1 MTAANFAIIP
11 AIANRISDKR
21 KLMDAKIWIAA
32 AIGLLI
38 ILGVIAYNMYQ
49 ENQYRRQVREQFGH
63 ADKDA
68 LLESQTESVRDGK
81 THGVAAPQGKQGKP
95 LVVVRQADVSREDA
109 PPAATA
115 KAQVKAGNSRPAPA
129 KEKPAQ
135 TAPADL
141 FSEPDQAETAQNEA
155 AKPLSFAEI
164 REQEKKPAREK
175 AVLVMEQFL
184 AEHDSGKKNTD
195 TKAETKESVLQEAGS
210 ADGNYTF
217 ASVAAPEYTQEK
229 NTAKGKLLMDLDDMV
244 KQELP
249 WFEPRFDYMAYISLS
264 EPQEFRSLPRFSG
277 RHRFQIAGCTMDGVW
292 QTVEPVPNIYY
303 QGFIVALQAISRKG
317 LATVQE
323 LEAFGSQVN
332 EFAAKLDAGMKLM
345 DIPTF
350 LETARPLDE
359 LCERVDQSIAMHLI
373 SRTSVSGTELR
384 AAVER
389 AGFELSHDG
398 AFHLDNGNGRPLF
411 SIVTMDGSAFTAA
424 LLSSQP
430 YKGFSILFDIPH
442 VPAGSKNFDRFMDL
456 TVRFSSELG
465 LDLVNDKLE
474 ELSMEWLKDVG
485 RYVNARQ
492 EEMRKVGIEP
502 GGELAQRLF
511 S

>member
-11 AIANRISDKR
+11 AIANQISDKR

-109 PPAATA
+109 PPAPTA
-115 KAQVKAGNSRPAPA
+115 KAEAKVKAGNSRPAPA

-184 AEHDSGKKNTD
+184 AEHDNGKKNTD
-195 TKAETKESVLQEAGS
+195 TEAETKESVLQEAGS
-210 ADGNYTF
+210 KDGNYTF
-217 ASVAAPEYTQEK
+217 ASVAAPKYTQEK

-323 LEAFGSQVN
+323 LEAFGSQRICRQTRCRHETDGHPHLPRNRPSFGRIVRTRRPKHRHAPD
-332 EFAAKLDAGMKLM
+332 FAHLRQRYRTAGRRR
-345 DIPTF
+345 
-350 LETARPLDE
+350 AR
-359 LCERVDQSIAMHLI
+359 
-373 SRTSVSGTELR
+373 GLR
-384 AAVER
+384 
-389 AGFELSHDG
+389 
-398 AFHLDNGNGRPLF
+398 
-411 SIVTMDGSAFTAA
+411 
-424 LLSSQP
+424 
-430 YKGFSILFDIPH
+430 
-442 VPAGSKNFDRFMDL
+442 
-456 TVRFSSELG
+456 
-465 LDLVNDKLE
+465 
-474 ELSMEWLKDVG
+474 
-485 RYVNARQ
+485 
-492 EEMRKVGIEP
+492 IEP
-502 GGELAQRLF
+502 RRSLPPRQRQRPPVVQHRHHGRQRVHRRPALF
-511 S
+511 PAL

>member
-1 MTAANFAIIP
+1 
-11 AIANRISDKR
+11 
-21 KLMDAKIWIAA
+21 
-32 AIGLLI
+32 
-38 ILGVIAYNMYQ
+38 
-49 ENQYRRQVREQFGH
+49 
-63 ADKDA
+63 
-68 LLESQTESVRDGK
+68 
-81 THGVAAPQGKQGKP
+81 
-95 LVVVRQADVSREDA
+95 
-109 PPAATA
+109 
-115 KAQVKAGNSRPAPA
+115 
-129 KEKPAQ
+129 
-135 TAPADL
+135 
-141 FSEPDQAETAQNEA
+141 
-155 AKPLSFAEI
+155 
-164 REQEKKPAREK
+164 
-175 AVLVMEQFL
+175 
-184 AEHDSGKKNTD
+184 
-195 TKAETKESVLQEAGS
+195 
-210 ADGNYTF
+210 
-217 ASVAAPEYTQEK
+217 
-229 NTAKGKLLMDLDDMV
+229 MV

-389 AGFELSHDG
+389 AGFELGHDG

-485 RYVNARQ
+485 RYGNAKMDGKRTAPN
-492 EEMRKVGIEP
+492 V
-502 GGELAQRLF
+502 
-511 S
+511 

>member
-11 AIANRISDKR
+11 AIANQISDKR

-184 AEHDSGKKNTD
+184 AEHDNGKKNTD
-195 TKAETKESVLQEAGS
+195 TEAETKESVLQEAGS
-210 ADGNYTF
+210 TDGNYTF
-217 ASVAAPEYTQEK
+217 ASVAAPKYTQEK
-229 NTAKGKLLMDLDDMV
+229 NTAKGKLLMDLDD
-244 KQELP
+244 
-249 WFEPRFDYMAYISLS
+249 
-264 EPQEFRSLPRFSG
+264 
-277 RHRFQIAGCTMDGVW
+277 MDGVW

-345 DIPTF
+345 DIPAF